1 MYLLPVAL
9 ESTLDLKSW
18 LYLVLSHYQVDE
30 NKRTNCYSKDELT
43 RYEILWLY
51 CTVLRET
58 SGSPGKWF
66 KKTSVSHPVNNLR
79 AGAFF
84 FGVTLRNFFDS
95 LRNFSL

>member
-1 MYLLPVAL
+1 MGMYNV
-9 ESTLDLKSW
+9 STDMIMTCL
-18 LYLVLSHYQVDE
+18 
-30 NKRTNCYSKDELT
+30 
-43 RYEILWLY
+43 
-51 CTVLRET
+51 

-95 LRNFSL
+95 LRVFSLRRFSLR